1 MPTPFP
7 VDPELTAVV
16 VAYENAELIA
26 DRVLPRVQP
35 TLTKQTFTYRKYDFS
50 ELVTVPDTKVG
61 RKGQPGEVEFTGTD
75 VPAATTDYGLD
86 DVVPADDVTQA
97 PSGYNPL
104 AFAAQGVMDLV
115 LLDREL
121 RVSSRVFNAANYA
134 AANKVTLSGTSQWS
148 DSSSDPTAAVLD
160 AKDGLLMA
168 PNKMVLG
175 RAVWSKVRRHPKI
188 LQAISISGTDK
199 GVATLQAVADLWELD
214 EIIVGSAWFNT
225 ARKGQAPAVSRAW
238 GKHALLFRQDGLATS
253 LNGRPTF
260 GATFQYGSRVA
271 GQIPEPKVGL
281 RGATRVRAGESL
293 AEVIMAPDLGYLF
306 QSAVS

>member
-1 MPTPFP
+1 MATPFT

-26 DRVLPRVQP
+26 DRVLPRVKP
-35 TLTKQTFTYRKYDFS
+35 VLTKQTFTYRKYDFS

-61 RKGQPGEVEFTGTD
+61 RKGQPGEVEFTGTE

-97 PSGYNPL
+97 PPGYDPL

-115 LLDREL
+115 LLDREV
-121 RVSSRVFNAANYA
+121 RVSSKVFSAANYA
-134 AANKVTLSGTSQWS
+134 AANKATLSGTSQWS
-148 DSSSDPTAAVLD
+148 DGSSDPTAAILT
-160 AKDGLLMA
+160 AKDGLLMM
-168 PNKMVLG
+168 PNKMVMG
-175 RAVWSKVRRHPKI
+175 RAVWSVVRRHPKI

-214 EIIVGSAWFNT
+214 EIIVGSAWVNT
-225 ARKGQAPAVSRAW
+225 ARKGQSPAISRAW
-238 GKHALLFRQDGLATS
+238 GKHAALFRQDGLATS
-253 LNGRPTF
+253 LNDRPTF
-260 GATFQYGSRVA
+260 GATFQYGTRVA
-271 GQIPEPKVGL
+271 GKIPEPKVGL